1 MRLLRLAGAADAA
14 VGVGGTR
21 LAGGE
26 GKIVGTLVG
35 AGIIAIIQNGLNMQG
50 VATYEQMVVFGSL
63 ILAAAMIDQLKKSDW
78 ALRIF
83 ELPQRWI
90 KNPRQGE
97 TPR

>member
-1 MRLLRLAGAADAA
+1 
-14 VGVGGTR
+14 
-21 LAGGE
+21 
-26 GKIVGTLVG
+26 
-35 AGIIAIIQNGLNMQG
+35 MQG

-90 KNPRQGE
+90 KNPRQRD
-97 TPR
+97 TPH